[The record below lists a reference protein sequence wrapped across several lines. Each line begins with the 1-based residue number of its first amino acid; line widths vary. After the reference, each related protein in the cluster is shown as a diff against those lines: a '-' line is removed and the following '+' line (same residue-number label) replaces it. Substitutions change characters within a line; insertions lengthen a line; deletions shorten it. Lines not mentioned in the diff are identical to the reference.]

1 VGPDVDAGR
10 CGFALLVLVLG
21 GLVGIGVATAADG
34 QSRVAPLVSIADV
47 RFIPAAAGSTVDDP
61 FWIGKSK
68 LLVTVWGQRFS
79 HLAVVSTLSGNYASQ
94 PTLREPG
101 CHPTSAQ
108 FPTWDA
114 GAIVY
119 LTGCFGN
126 LSKSDDRG
134 SGLAVLDLGTGRNR
148 AFGTVRFSLAF
159 NGRFSFR
166 SDGRQAVIDSGGL
179 YAQLQWLKP
188 NRVVPIKQGLTIA
201 YGASWSPDGKTIIF
215 AGVPRNH
222 GGGDVALADNNLY
235 TFDPAHPR
243 RLHLVVAGLHDF
255 RASSPGWMPNS
266 RWAVL
271 AMQPPGQPYGLWII
285 NVTNGKRALLLRRS
299 DLGRARVAPNGRAV
313 AVSEGSQDPKPPRTG
328 IDLVPLP
335 PASVLRSH
343 LG

>member
-1 VGPDVDAGR
+1 MFV
-10 CGFALLVLVLG
+10 VLVV
-21 GLVGIGVATAADG
+21 GLGVAAIGASAGGTSVGA
-34 QSRVAPLVSIADV
+34 VVSTGGV
-47 RFIPAAAGSTVDDP
+47 RFIPAPAGTEVDDP
-61 FWIGKSK
+61 FWIGKDK
-68 LLVTVWGQRFS
+68 LLVTVWGERFS
-79 HLAVVSTLSGNYASQ
+79 HLAVVSTLSGQYASQ

-188 NRVVPIKQGLTIA
+188 NRVVPIRQGLTIA
-201 YGASWSPDGKTIIF
+201 YGASWSPDGKTIVF
-215 AGVPRNH
+215 AGVPPNY
-222 GGGDVALADNNLY
+222 GGGDIALADNNLY
-235 TFDPAHPR
+235 TFDPAHAQ

-266 RWAVL
+266 KWVVL

-299 DLGRARVAPNGRAV
+299 DLGRARVSPDGGTV
-313 AVSEGSQDPKPPRTG
+313 AVSEGSMAPYEHPAPPRIG

-335 PASVLRSH
+335 PASELRSI